1 MSVLPNGHALGAL
14 LAGGTAVVTGG
25 ANGMGAR
32 IVQRLAEAG
41 VHRGVSLD
49 LPEALNRTQLPDGW
63 REIAVDLRDD
73 ASVTAA
79 FAKARDFLST
89 INILVAAAGIV
100 PLWTGICDLDPRE
113 WDAVL
118 GVNARGV
125 ARSIQETVPAMS
137 GGGAIVVIASQNAW
151 RGNPNLASYVASKHA
166 VVGLVRSVAL
176 ELGPKGIRVNAIAP
190 GSVATDAYVGRLK
203 RREQENGLTV
213 EEALERDGKTTPLQ
227 RLATADEIASGV
239 LFLAS
244 ELASGVAGHLL
255 PIGASA

>member
-1 MSVLPNGHALGAL
+1 MSEDTGAVALAGL
-14 LAGGTAVVTGG
+14 LAGKTAVVTGG

-32 IVQRLAEAG
+32 IVSRLAGAG
-41 VHRGVSLD
+41 VERGVSLD
-49 LPEALNRTQLPDGW
+49 LAATLNRTTLPDGW
-63 REIAVDLRDD
+63 RELAVDLRDD

-79 FAKARDFLST
+79 FAEAKELLST
-89 INILVAAAGIV
+89 IDILVAAAGIV
-100 PLWTGICDLDPRE
+100 PLWTGICELDPLE

-125 ARSIQETVPAMS
+125 ARSIQETVPAM
-137 GGGAIVVIASQNAW
+137 GEGGAIVVIASQNAW

-176 ELGPKGIRVNAIAP
+176 ELGPRGIRVNAIAP
-190 GSVATDAYVGRLK
+190 GSVATDAYLSRLR
-203 RREQENGLTV
+203 RREQESGLAV
-213 EEALERDGKTTPLQ
+213 EEALERDARTTALQ

-244 ELASGVAGHLL
+244 DLASGIAGHLL
-255 PIGASA
+255 PIGPNL